1 MTTKLKQTSF
11 LFNIIAFLI
20 LIGAI
25 TTYGIFIQTKQNV
38 KTISIES
45 QISYIDN
52 ITDSIASLVMDSTKQ
67 KIHYSLKKDEALRK
81 RLENALSLF
90 ISDRYKY
97 IYVLDKE
104 NPKMKEFRFLLDG
117 TKNANEK
124 SEFEEPYM
132 PYEVKLFNSV
142 YKTKKAM
149 QFQHDELTGV
159 WITYLKPI
167 VIRNKVEAIIVI
179 DFSLRTSKVML
190 SELRQLNLSI
200 IIITVFSIMVFVLIL
215 RLSYMDYQR
224 EKTKTVL
231 FNQLKETN
239 KDLQVKSQ
247 ELELKSQEISKFNK
261 TLTQKVK
268 NEVAK
273 NREKDK
279 QLIQQSRLAQMGE
292 MIGMIA
298 HQWRQPLAAIS
309 SCSAAI
315 NLKATLG
322 KLDQN
327 KAIELSMKISEY
339 SQHLSTTI
347 DDFREFFKPNKE
359 KRETSFSELINGVLT
374 IVGLTLETKN
384 IKITQNIKCNDT
396 FNSYPNEIKQVI
408 LNLIKNAEDVL
419 FEKQIENPYIKIK
432 TYKQKY
438 SLVLEVSDNGGG
450 VPEKILDK
458 IFDPY
463 FSTKKE
469 KDGTGLGLY
478 MSKTIIE
485 THCNGFLSVRNDDRG
500 ALFKIEFANKD
511 EKNEYISQ

>member
-1 MTTKLKQTSF
+1 
-11 LFNIIAFLI
+11 
-20 LIGAI
+20 
-25 TTYGIFIQTKQNV
+25 
-38 KTISIES
+38 
-45 QISYIDN
+45 
-52 ITDSIASLVMDSTKQ
+52 
-67 KIHYSLKKDEALRK
+67 
-81 RLENALSLF
+81 
-90 ISDRYKY
+90 
-97 IYVLDKE
+97 
-104 NPKMKEFRFLLDG
+104 
-117 TKNANEK
+117 
-124 SEFEEPYM
+124 M
-132 PYEVKLFNSV
+132 PYKVKLFNSV
-142 YKTKKAM
+142 YETKKAM

-167 VIRNKVEAIIVI
+167 VIHNTVEAIIVI
-179 DFSLRTSKVML
+179 DFSLHTNQIVL
-190 SELRQLNLSI
+190 SELSQLSLSI
-200 IIITVFSIMVFVLIL
+200 IIITVFSIIVFFLVL
-215 RLSYMDYQR
+215 RLSYVDNER

-239 KDLQVKSQ
+239 TDLQEQSQ
-247 ELELKSQEISKFNK
+247 ELERKSQEISEFNK

-268 NEVAK
+268 EEVAK

-309 SCSAAI
+309 SSSSAI

-322 KLDQN
+322 KLDQK

-339 SQHLSTTI
+339 SRHLSATI

-359 KRETSFSELINGVLT
+359 KRETSFPELVEGVLT
-374 IVGLTLETKN
+374 IIGITLETKN
-384 IKITQNIKCNDT
+384 IKIIQDIQCTDK
-396 FNSYPNEIKQVI
+396 FHSYPNEIKQVL

-419 FEKQIENPYIKIK
+419 LEKEIETPYIQVK
-432 TYKQKY
+432 TYKQKD
-438 SLVLEVSDNGGG
+438 SLVLEISDNGGG
-450 VPEKILDK
+450 IPEKIVDK

-485 THCNGFLSVRNDDRG
+485 THCNGFLSVGNDASG
-500 ALFKIEFANKD
+500 AVFKIELISKSIQ
-511 EKNEYISQ
+511 EKK